1 MAVPVMMLTVASSAS
16 AARPLS
22 VHKFTGSISCSVSG
36 KITST
41 PGLQLAT
48 AQTVKIRLAVTLTG
62 CTGTHLTQ
70 DHATITGGSA
80 SSSITGSYS
89 CESLLEGLPNVTGE
103 VKWTTT
109 GTNTAAATK
118 YTMSD
123 GTLTAGSP
131 DTVSYTSAQT
141 GSFSGSGTF
150 NANVKQS
157 TSQLEAKCES
167 ATGLKTVNLSS
178 GTMSLS

>member
-1 MAVPVMMLTVASSAS
+1 MMLTVASSAS
-16 AARPLS
+16 AARPLAT
-22 VHKFTGSISCSVSG
+22 HKFTGSISCSVSG
-36 KITST
+36 KITSS
-41 PGLQLAT
+41 PGLLLAT

-62 CTGTHLTQ
+62 CTGNVTE

-80 SSSITGSYS
+80 SSSITGSFS

-118 YTMSD
+118 YTLSD

-141 GSFSGSGTF
+141 GSFTGSGTF

-157 TSQLEAKCES
+157 TSALEQKCES
-167 ATGLKTVNLSS
+167 PSGLKTVNLSS